1 MPDYEIR
8 LVPWPDDQDADDEY
22 EEDVCPECGCHF
34 CDCPSDDYDADD
46 DGPDDVDDCSALGC
60 DMCRQFFR
68 ACAEEPPCAECA
80 LSEDRRS
87 QDVHAEP
94 EPGAA
99 DYEPPVPEDDVPF

>member
-1 MPDYEIR
+1 MPDYEVR
-8 LVPWPDDQDADDEY
+8 PVPWPDDQDADDESD
-22 EEDVCPECGCHF
+22 EDVCPECGCHF
-34 CDCPSDDYDADD
+34 CNCPSEEYEDEC
-46 DGPDDVDDCSALGC
+46 DGTESSISC
-60 DMCRQFFR
+60 DECRKFFLE
-68 ACAEEPPCAECA
+68 CCEEPPCAECA